1 MRKSKWWY
9 SVFWWGL
16 QVLLV
21 NTNVTYSKY
30 SKLRGI
36 KSLSHYEFQRN
47 VALAWID
54 KDEYA
59 NPKKTFTTPKNSDG
73 GSGGEEDASTLTSN
87 STGGG
92 QKKDSITDFTLDPDS
107 GSLKRRL
114 NHSVGHWP
122 TRGDRGNEERK
133 GHCQLHKWACGN
145 NVRKRSNTAY
155 CQV

>member
-1 MRKSKWWY
+1 MAVGSRWAAIRA
-9 SVFWWGL
+9 
-16 QVLLV
+16 
-21 NTNVTYSKY
+21 VTYSKY

-59 NPKKTFTTPKNSDG
+59 NPKKTFTTPKKSDG

-92 QKKDSITDFTLDPDS
+92 KKKDSITDFNLDPDS

-122 TRGDRGNEERK
+122 TRGDRGNEKKIQHSILPSVQCCLVHR
-133 GHCQLHKWACGN
+133 
-145 NVRKRSNTAY
+145 
-155 CQV
+155 